1 MREPGP
7 RVGDARTG
15 FERIMAAHADESR
28 PPPLRRGG
36 EDLRASSATG
46 GGRDPSESA
55 SSRDAASGSR
65 ASAPG
70 GAKPAGA
77 SAGGAPGGAPS
88 RRAEVLA
95 KARRELEISLHDIR
109 AFQKAGD
116 KEEAEAIAKERA
128 SWSDERRAE
137 VEAEER
143 AARKRFEDAH
153 FATREDN
160 PEGFLIDDGEG
171 GRIRVP
177 LDMDGMAR
185 WMREMQSERI
195 PEPYRTHVPEHH
207 RTSR

>member
-1 MREPGP
+1 MAI
-7 RVGDARTG
+7 RVC
-15 FERIMAAHADESR
+15 
-28 PPPLRRGG
+28 P
-36 EDLRASSATG
+36 
-46 GGRDPSESA
+46 
-55 SSRDAASGSR
+55 
-65 ASAPG
+65 
-70 GAKPAGA
+70 
-77 SAGGAPGGAPS
+77 APGGAPS